1 MGVISRVPLCRT
13 AAIAAVS
20 AMLWIFFPAE
30 AAAGGIGLIDTTEI
44 LEVRAEANDTSEI
57 VGQLPDE
64 TPVAILQ
71 REEGWIQIVAGTVIG
86 WVPEENLI
94 EAEGTEAEEAATQ
107 PETETTPEALETE
120 EGTQEVFSEEETEIQ
135 QEPAEDAEVQAES
148 TAEDAEVQAE
158 SAAEAAGVQEESAA
172 EDVDVQGETPVQ
184 EQIEAQLETEQQT
197 EPDEAQAAALQ
208 AQIEAEQA
216 AALQAQIEVEQAAAL
231 QAQMEAEQAA
241 ALQAQVEVEQA
252 AALQAQ
258 IEAEQ
263 AAALQAQ
270 IEAEQAAALQAQ
282 YRAAA
287 LAAAGATEEDLYL
300 MANIIFCEAGGEPYL
315 GKVAVGSVIMNR
327 VYSDSQPDSIHDV
340 VYARGQFSPVRNGSL
355 ARALERGSADET
367 CYQAALEAFLGA
379 KPVGDKLYFRRR
391 NGRSGQVIGGHV
403 FY

>member
-13 AAIAAVS
+13 AAIAVVS
-20 AMLWIFFPAE
+20 AVLWIFFPAE

-94 EAEGTEAEEAATQ
+94 EAEGTEAEEITPQ
-107 PETETTPEALETE
+107 PEMETAPEALETE
-120 EGTQEVFSEEETEIQ
+120 EGTQEVFSEKETEIQ
-135 QEPAEDAEVQAES
+135 QEPAEDEVVQAES
-148 TAEDAEVQAE
+148 AAEDAEVQAE
-158 SAAEAAGVQEESAA
+158 STLEDAGVQAELAA

-197 EPDEAQAAALQ
+197 EPDEEQAAALQ
-208 AQIEAEQA
+208 AQIETQQAAALQAQIEVEQA

-241 ALQAQVEVEQA
+241 AR
-252 AALQAQ
+252 
-258 IEAEQ
+258 
-263 AAALQAQ
+263 
-270 IEAEQAAALQAQ
+270 QAQ

-340 VYARGQFSPVRNGSL
+340 IYARGQFSPVRNGSL

>member
-13 AAIAAVS
+13 AAIAVVS

-107 PETETTPEALETE
+107 PETEIAPEALETE

-148 TAEDAEVQAE
+148 AAEDAVAQAESTAEDAE
-158 SAAEAAGVQEESAA
+158 VQEESAA

-197 EPDEAQAAALQ
+197 EPDE
-208 AQIEAEQA
+208 EQA
-216 AALQAQIEVEQAAAL
+216 AALQVQIEVEQAAAL

-241 ALQAQVEVEQA
+241 ALQAQMEAEQA

>member
-13 AAIAAVS
+13 AAIAVVS
-20 AMLWIFFPAE
+20 AVLWIFFPAE

-57 VGQLPDE
+57 VGQLLDE

-107 PETETTPEALETE
+107 PETEIAPEALETE

-135 QEPAEDAEVQAES
+135 QEPAEDADVQVESTAEDAGVQAESTEEDAEVQAES
-148 TAEDAEVQAE
+148 AAEDAEVQAE
-158 SAAEAAGVQEESAA
+158 SAAE
-172 EDVDVQGETPVQ
+172 DVDAQEETPVQ

-241 ALQAQVEVEQA
+241 ALQAQM
-252 AALQAQ
+252 
-258 IEAEQ
+258 
-263 AAALQAQ
+263 
-270 IEAEQAAALQAQ
+270 EAEQAAALQAQ

>member
-13 AAIAAVS
+13 AAIAVVS

-57 VGQLPDE
+57 VGQLLDE

-94 EAEGTEAEEAATQ
+94 IAEGTEAEEAVPQ
-107 PETETTPEALETE
+107 PEAETASEALETE
-120 EGTQEVFSEEETEIQ
+120 EGTQETFSEEEMETQ
-135 QEPAEDAEVQAES
+135 QEPAEDAVVQVEL
-148 TAEDAEVQAE
+148 TAEDAD
-158 SAAEAAGVQEESAA
+158 VQEESAV
-172 EDVDVQGETPVQ
+172 EVREETPVQ
-184 EQIEAQLETEQQT
+184 EQIEAQSETEQQT
-197 EPDEAQAAALQ
+197 EPDEQ
-208 AQIEAEQA
+208 
-216 AALQAQIEVEQAAAL
+216 QAAAL

-241 ALQAQVEVEQA
+241 ALQAQIEAQQA

-258 IEAEQ
+258 IEAQQ

-270 IEAEQAAALQAQ
+270 IEAQQAAALQAQIEAQQAAALQAQIEAQQAAALQAQ
-282 YRAAA
+282 YRTAA

>member
-13 AAIAAVS
+13 AAIAVVS

-57 VGQLPDE
+57 VGQLLDE

-107 PETETTPEALETE
+107 PETETAPEALETE

-158 SAAEAAGVQEESAA
+158 STLEDAEVQEESAA

-197 EPDEAQAAALQ
+197 EPDEEQAAALQ

-216 AALQAQIEVEQAAAL
+216 AALQAQIEAQQAAAL
-231 QAQMEAEQAA
+231 QAQIEAEQAA
-241 ALQAQVEVEQA
+241 ALQAQIEVEQA

-282 YRAAA
+282 YRAVA